1 MLIPLASS
9 FYFQR
14 STMLVGRIAKIR
26 SAGQPMSRAAEELVG
41 RRQFAL
47 ALLIKP
53 TVWMAFDMA
62 GSA

>member
-1 MLIPLASS
+1 
-9 FYFQR
+9 
-14 STMLVGRIAKIR
+14 MLVGRIAKIR